1 MSNSLIDGNYMLM
14 EPLTKEKKYKI
25 INNKDNNVN
34 FNNINVNLKVNNNV
48 RDENNNNILHQILLT
63 SMDENDAISKLYNID
78 FNISNLY
85 NSRND
90 DYKTPLHLLCEK
102 NFFKLYKILI
112 GDEKKIDKDDKD
124 TVIKYFNMDVDNVSL
139 YKDNFD
145 YFVLD
150 NNKRLPLYYL
160 FKNINDFNNIKDIN
174 YFKYIENFGKDK
186 TIITANE
193 EDKKLYYILI
203 DNNYKLNYI
212 NKEFIDKYFEK
223 VKDKR
228 YIIDRS
234 IINEIY
240 KITYKDFYKLFLD
253 DDDKD
258 KTLKNN
264 NYPLKNNN
272 YLYVVSKFILKK
284 LEYEENFVNLNYVIS
299 VIDYN
304 IFTKNINILI
314 SMFYKN
320 NYFIRQDN
328 TQQTEIIK
336 NLTTKI
342 NDAKLNDDL
351 TDDNIIKILK
361 DLTDNLIS
369 DYTNPFNLT
378 FNKTIKDNFINF
390 QFIYQIIYYT
400 YQNKNNNEIIN
411 FIKENKL
418 NNINA
423 FRLFICIKL
432 ILDNKITIDDL
443 NKPIYDIKQVKY
455 NSNPLYDNIRND
467 DIKKFILLNNYG
479 LIHSSYLL
487 LNKLLNIYP
496 SMNYCIDAKL
506 LLPNIAITNPEI
518 KNKLYNNIK
527 FTDFNEHFK
536 IFYNMSTE
544 IEQLKLV
551 SYFLSIYHFNN
562 RHTDFNDNIA
572 SIKDLIIDFFE
583 IKYEGDINKIEYY
596 YNIEF
601 YFIEQIN
608 YEIYNNNDYKD
619 FRSYKP
625 PLNKYYINL
634 IKSIPKYNNM
644 KYINAFNKYIKEHSD
659 DDINKNNYTKKYKDG
674 KINIDDFLKF
684 AFNINYDDNFNIN
697 NLDNEKIKNTYQS
710 NIYKINNIIL
720 KKCLEK

>member
-25 INNKDNNVN
+25 INNKNNTVN

-85 NSRND
+85 NSRNN

-112 GDEKKIDKDDKD
+112 GDKKKIDKNK
-124 TVIKYFNMDVDNVSL
+124 VIKYFNMNVNNVSP

-160 FKNINDFNNIKDIN
+160 FKNINNINNIKDIN
-174 YFKYIENFGKDK
+174 YFKYIENFGKDN
-186 TIITANE
+186 TIITANEE

-240 KITYKDFYKLFLD
+240 KITYKDFYKLFI
-253 DDDKD
+253 DDK
-258 KTLKNN
+258 T
-264 NYPLKNNN
+264 LKNNN
-272 YLYVVSKFILKK
+272 YLYVVSKFILNK
-284 LEYEENFVNLNYVIS
+284 LKYEENFVNLNYVIS

-304 IFTKNINILI
+304 IFIKNINILI

-320 NYFIRQDN
+320 NYFIRQN
-328 TQQTEIIK
+328 NEQQTIIISKLTDIINNKDLNK
-336 NLTTKI
+336 NLT
-342 NDAKLNDDL
+342 DDK
-351 TDDNIIKILK
+351 IIKILK

-369 DYTNPFNLT
+369 DYTNPFDLT
-378 FNKTIKDNFINF
+378 FNEIIKNNFINF

-455 NSNPLYDNIRND
+455 NSNPLYNNIRND

-496 SMNYCIDAKL
+496 SMHYCIDAKL
-506 LLPNIAITNPEI
+506 LLPPNNIVITNIEI

-527 FTDFNEHFK
+527 STDFNKYFK
-536 IFYNMSTE
+536 IFYNMPE
-544 IEQLKLV
+544 NERLKLV

-583 IKYEGDINKIEYY
+583 INYEGGIHKIEYY

-608 YEIYNNNDYKD
+608 NEIYNNNDYKD
-619 FRSYKP
+619 FRSNKP
-625 PLNKYYINL
+625 PLNKYYIDL

-644 KYINAFNKYIKEHSD
+644 KYINAFNKYIKEHPD